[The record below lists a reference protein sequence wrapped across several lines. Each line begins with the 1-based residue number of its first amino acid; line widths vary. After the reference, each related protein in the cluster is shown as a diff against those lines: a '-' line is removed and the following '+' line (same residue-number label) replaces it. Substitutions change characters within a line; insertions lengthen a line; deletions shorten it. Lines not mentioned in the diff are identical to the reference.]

1 MITKTRYDKDGREYT
16 FKSEIDP
23 DACFECGRKDA
34 GVEEHHPVP
43 KSLGGTRVIPL
54 CPECHTLIHYG
65 EKKRRETVSKLT
77 TEALIEVRKN
87 KALGRPDMCEYGY
100 RNVDG
105 KKVPHEEE
113 QQWLT
118 RIFEIRNELR
128 QKFNKPNRSFGRLV
142 HERIVE
148 EGMLTRKGEAPHEQN
163 VYRVFKSKK
172 YNEDTGLWESIPKH
186 LWTKKRKQEGES
198 QQ

>member
-1 MITKTRYDKDGREYT
+1 MITKTRHDKDGHEYT

-77 TEALIEVRKN
+77 REALIEVRKN
-87 KALGRPDMCEYGY
+87 KALGGPHSLEYGY

-113 QQWLT
+113 QRWLT
-118 RIFEIRNELR
+118 RIFEIQNELR
-128 QKFNKPNRSFGRLV
+128 QESKEPNRTFGRLV
-142 HERIVE
+142 YKRIVE
-148 EGMLTRKGEAPHEQN
+148 EGMLTRTGTSPHEQGIF
-163 VYRVFKSKK
+163 RILRSKK
-172 YNEDTGLWESIPKH
+172 YNEDTGLWEAIPRH
-186 LWTKKRKQEGES
+186 LQIKKRRLPKKRS
-198 QQ
+198 